1 MDQTNQFPPINT
13 MPNSIPPMNGMPSSF
28 PNAEKPK
35 KFGPII
41 AILIVI
47 LVIVIVALYLLASS
61 SSVRTF
67 GGAQEDCVSGATD
80 CIDFRQIIDNGGLE
94 AGQPVPQQNVNVTGG
109 VPNNGT
115 VAPITNTADDVDS
128 LQADLDASI
137 SGIDA
142 QSI

>member
-13 MPNSIPPMNGMPSSF
+13 MPNSTPPVNGTPNSLPST
-28 PNAEKPK
+28 EKPK

-47 LVIVIVALYLLASS
+47 LIIVIVALYLLASRV
-61 SSVRTF
+61 SVT
-67 GGAQEDCVSGATD
+67 S
-80 CIDFRQIIDNGGLE
+80 QIIENTPANNTAQTMQTTNTE
-94 AGQPVPQQNVNVTGG
+94 IIPQEI
-109 VPNNGT
+109 
-115 VAPITNTADDVDS
+115 APITNTADDIDS

>member
-13 MPNSIPPMNGMPSSF
+13 MPNSTPPVNGTPNSLPST
-28 PNAEKPK
+28 EKPK

-47 LVIVIVALYLLASS
+47 LIIVIVALFLLASRVTKNNQVIEFNPEVLEKTS
-61 SSVRTF
+61 TLTTEPNIQDQNIKIIP
-67 GGAQEDCVSGATD
+67 QE
-80 CIDFRQIIDNGGLE
+80 
-94 AGQPVPQQNVNVTGG
+94 
-109 VPNNGT
+109 
-115 VAPITNTADDVDS
+115 VAPITNTADDIDS

-137 SGIDA
+137 NGIDA